1 MKTLTKEIRLLP
13 GRATPQAGLPG
24 KVWAVVRA
32 LPDRALFWV
41 GSLLLISGVLEV
53 ESLPE

>member
-1 MKTLTKEIRLLP
+1 MKALTQEDRLFTERTTSRSVRSIRVLAAI
-13 GRATPQAGLPG
+13 RS
-24 KVWAVVRA
+24 
-32 LPDRALFWV
+32 LPDRALFWA

>member
-1 MKTLTKEIRLLP
+1 MKALTQEERLFPERTKPHTARPNRVL
-13 GRATPQAGLPG
+13 AAI
-24 KVWAVVRA
+24 RA
-32 LPDRALFWV
+32 LPDRALFWA